1 MRSWLCV
8 VCILRPQ
15 LSVTWSPDQAD
26 LWYWA
31 AHQKITR
38 EWWEKRRAGF
48 DLFVSRVVL
57 DEAAIGEKAKAEE
70 RLALIAGLPR
80 LEVDDEVVHLARS
93 LTARGPIPT
102 KAAQDAL
109 HVAVAAVHEVDFL
122 LTWNCKHLANAEIAD
137 RVDYIILRHGYK
149 PPRICTPEELMGSA
163 I

>member
-1 MRSWLCV
+1 MTLRSVYLETTIV
-8 VCILRPQ
+8 SYLVARPSR
-15 LSVTWSPDQAD
+15 SV
-26 LWYWA
+26 LLA

-57 DEAAIGEKAKAEE
+57 DEASVGEKAKSQE

-80 LEVDDEVVHLARS
+80 LEIDDEAVHLARS
-93 LTARGPIPT
+93 LTARGPIPA
-102 KAAQDAL
+102 KAGSDAL

-122 LTWNCKHLANAEIAD
+122 LTWNCKHLANAEMAD
-137 RVDYIILRHGYK
+137 RVDCIILRHGYK
-149 PPRICTPEELMGSA
+149 PPRICTPEELMGSS